1 MAVSVS
7 KRDYYE
13 VLGVGKDADGGEI
26 KKAFRKLALKY
37 HPDRNPDDAE
47 AEAKFKEAAEA
58 YEVLS
63 DDDKR
68 SRYDRFGHAGLDGA
82 SFGGGGGFESIFES
96 FADLFGGGF
105 ESFFGGGGRRR
116 GGPRS
121 GANLRVELPLDFLE
135 AARGVKKS
143 LVYKRPERCVECTG
157 TGVEPG
163 KTAATCDTCRGHGQV
178 VQRSGFFQ
186 VQTTCPTCRGAG
198 QVVKDPCDSCSGE
211 GRVLRE
217 REVEVDVPA
226 GVDDGM
232 RMRVAGQ
239 GEPGEPGA
247 PDGDLHVVIRVR
259 PHEFFHRRDTHVIL
273 EVPISYSQ
281 AALGAKIDVPTVD
294 GKATLNVKRG
304 TQSGDVYTL
313 RGKGI
318 QSATG
323 GRRGDQL
330 VQVSVEVPRKVNKEQ
345 EALLRQLAELEER
358 HVTPKR
364 KTFFEKIKSYFEG

>member
-1 MAVSVS
+1 MATSVS

-13 VLGVGKDADGGEI
+13 VLGVDKGAGEGEI
-26 KKAFRKLALKY
+26 KKAFRQQALKY

-63 DDDKR
+63 DAEKR
-68 SRYDRFGHAGLDGA
+68 ARYDRFGHAGVDGA
-82 SFGGGGGFESIFES
+82 SFAGGGGFESIFES
-96 FADLFGGGF
+96 FSDLFGGGF
-105 ESFFGGGGRRR
+105 ESFFGGGRRR
-116 GGPRS
+116 RSGPRA
-121 GANLRVELPLDFLE
+121 GANLRVELQLDFLE

-157 TGVEPG
+157 TGVEDG
-163 KTAATCDTCRGHGQV
+163 KQAAKCDTCNGHGQV
-178 VQRSGFFQ
+178 IQRSGFFQ
-186 VQTTCPTCRGAG
+186 VQTTCPSCRGSG
-198 QVVKDPCDSCSGE
+198 QVIKDPCQKCKGE

-217 REVEVDVPA
+217 REVEVDVPP

-239 GEPGEPGA
+239 GEPGDPGA
-247 PDGDLHVVIRVR
+247 PDGDLHVVIRVKA
-259 PHEFFHRRDTHVIL
+259 HEFFHRRDTHVIL

-281 AALGAKIDVPTVD
+281 AALGAEIDVPTVE
-294 GKATLNVKRG
+294 GKAVLKVKRG

-318 QSATG
+318 QSPTS

-330 VQVSVEVPRKVNKEQ
+330 VQVSVEVPRKLNKQQ
-345 EALLRQLAELEER
+345 EELLRQLAELEER